1 MRVRTPP
8 WLAGALAK
16 GREERWQRFAKLI
29 CAADEGDERRVS
41 ASATAAT
48 ATAATASATAAAA
61 AAAAAVKASSRDA
74 RHGVALRAPVSCA
87 AAAAACVALGHR
99 NGGAARA
106 ALVGPV
112 AAPPALVAAVLI
124 VLVVLVVILVL
135 NSAAAAAASAAA
147 TAVATISAAAAA
159 AASSFSAASSSAAA
173 GATVAA
179 GATAAAC
186 TAASVRAATRKV
198 AWLHAE
204 EAEAK
209 GVAHSALDVLAH
221 LVAQLDLGELA
232 AAHEVDAVLAHQLER
247 APRLEQVRVLQRAEL
262 AHELDVAKRA
272 VRPRPRCA
280 RGRAGFVLAQPRC
293 ELAPRCADVPVAV
306 SALDLVHA
314 DAEARNCSR
323 R

>member
-8 WLAGALAK
+8 GLAGALAK

-29 CAADEGDERRVS
+29 CAADEGDERRAS
-41 ASATAAT
+41 ASASAAT

-61 AAAAAVKASSRDA
+61 AAAAVKASSRDT
-74 RHGVALRAPVSCA
+74 RRGVALRAPVSCA
-87 AAAAACVALGHR
+87 AAAAACVALGNR
-99 NGGAARA
+99 NGGATRA

-112 AAPPALVAAVLI
+112 AAPPALVAAVLV

-135 NSAAAAAASAAA
+135 NSAAAAATSAAA
-147 TAVATISAAAAA
+147 TAAATTAAAADTD
-159 AASSFSAASSSAAA
+159 ASSFSAASSSAAA

-198 AWLHAE
+198 AWLHTE

>member
-1 MRVRTPP
+1 MRVCTPT

-29 CAADEGDERRVS
+29 CAADEGDERRAS
-41 ASATAAT
+41 ASASAAT

-112 AAPPALVAAVLI
+112 AAPPALVAAVL
-124 VLVVLVVILVL
+124 VVLVVILVL
-135 NSAAAAAASAAA
+135 NAAAAAATSAAA
-147 TAVATISAAAAA
+147 TAVATTAAAAAA

-173 GATVAA
+173 GATAA
-179 GATAAAC
+179 VGATAAAC

-221 LVAQLDLGELA
+221 LVAQLNLGELA

-247 APRLEQVRVLQRAEL
+247 APRLEQVRVLRRAEL

-272 VRPRPRCA
+272 VRPRPRRA

-293 ELAPRCADVPVAV
+293 ELAPRRANVPVAV

-314 DAEARNCSR
+314 DAEARDCSR